1 MNKKLFK
8 CYFSYPP
15 SNPQFMLEY
24 IWARS
29 IEDAKRIY
37 KNMKLISKETSS
49 LMIEEIEH
57 RITSRN
63 LKYVDF
69 TNIDNPEDIKH
80 IPRYYC
86 KNCGK
91 AIIDLYQ
98 RWCDSCDS
106 EIIG

>member
-37 KNMKLISKETSS
+37 KNMKLISKE
-49 LMIEEIEH
+49 L
-57 RITSRN
+57 
-63 LKYVDF
+63 VV
-69 TNIDNPEDIKH
+69 
-80 IPRYYC
+80 
-86 KNCGK
+86 
-91 AIIDLYQ
+91 
-98 RWCDSCDS
+98 
-106 EIIG
+106 

>member
-1 MNKKLFK
+1 
-8 CYFSYPP
+8 
-15 SNPQFMLEY
+15 MLEY
-24 IWARS
+24 IWARN

-57 RITSRN
+57 KITSRN
-63 LKYVDF
+63 LKYIDF
-69 TNIDNPEDIKH
+69 TNIDNPEDVKH

-98 RWCDSCDS
+98 RWCDNCDS